1 MRIFLA
7 SCGLPLLVS
16 TTLWALPTTAL
27 MLRSTPASLASFAN
41 HCHPPKYGGT
51 RFALFDTS
59 SPQNNAE
66 YSDEEQSDGLELGL
80 EKKKLEAAL
89 ELIDALRE
97 SIEQASDPQ
106 ALAALEANLCQ
117 VEETVSLSVLGPPSG
132 LLSSDFTRAIR
143 LFLKLP
149 LTSRL
154 ALCEAL
160 EISDSAQAVSDWDRV
175 PDIVSKLYEDRF
187 LLTSQRLQDALK
199 SVESRRAEKRQQ
211 VISLPPSSDQSS
223 SSSNLATRNNL
234 MSIFDGSMNPEEVQ
248 SEGTVQQLLGRVTR
262 KEGRVATPED
272 LNALMLVLGKDTFVA
287 SGKDAI
293 SGGYVIRGRNVKKSG
308 QELIEALDAKLPV
321 NWSAQVSI
329 LPDFTNSG
337 ENEFGGASD
346 PVLLLLKKDMSATT
360 SRWILSFTTAAAV
373 VSAYVFAVGVYGGND
388 IVTSKLTEI
397 VADTG
402 ERIGLTWFNGK
413 VLEVML
419 PLGIIQALHQLG
431 HNAIAARDDMK
442 VSPPTLLPFLSLPFM
457 GAQTQLEES
466 PKDRSSLF
474 DFAFVGPF
482 VGILASLAFLVV
494 GLQATMS
501 IDPEAAQFLPA
512 LPVSVIKLSSLG
524 GAIVDYFMGGDGSV
538 TLQDPKTA
546 IYLHPYAIAGF
557 TSLMI
562 NSLDLLPLGSTDG
575 GRMSLSLLGRKGH
588 SVLGGV
594 VWGALLVSSL
604 FQEHADVLVGA
615 WLVNNIVENDPEVPC
630 RNEVDQ
636 VNVPRVFAAS
646 CLWLVAILVLVP
658 MA

>member
-7 SCGLPLLVS
+7 GVPVL
-16 TTLWALPTTAL
+16 ALTVFWTSPTTAL
-27 MLRSTPASLASFAN
+27 LLRSAASLAK
-41 HCHPPKYGGT
+41 HPPRYGGT

-59 SPQNNAE
+59 SPPNND
-66 YSDEEQSDGLELGL
+66 YSSKEQSNGLGFQR
-80 EKKKLEAAL
+80 KKLEAAL
-89 ELIDALRE
+89 ECIDALQE
-97 SIEQASDPQ
+97 SIEQAPD
-106 ALAALEANLCQ
+106 AHTLAALEVSLCQ
-117 VEETVSLSVLGPPSG
+117 VEETVSLLELVSPSG
-132 LLSSDFTRAIR
+132 LLSSDYDRAIR

-160 EISDSAQAVSDWDRV
+160 EISDSGQAASDWDRV
-175 PDIVSKLYEDRF
+175 PDIVSQLYEDRF

-199 SVESRRAEKRQQ
+199 TVESRRNERRQQ
-211 VISLPPSSDQSS
+211 LQVRSSPEAPSDN
-223 SSSNLATRNNL
+223 SSNLATRNKIR
-234 MSIFDGSMNPEEVQ
+234 SIFDGSMNEEEVQ

-272 LNALMLVLGKDTFVA
+272 LNELMLALGKDTFVA
-287 SGKDAI
+287 SGKEAI
-293 SGGYVIRGRNVKKSG
+293 SGGYIIRGRNVKKSG
-308 QELIEALDAKLPV
+308 EELIEALDAKLPV
-321 NWSAQVSI
+321 DWSAQVSI
-329 LPDFTNSG
+329 LPDVTR
-337 ENEFGGASD
+337 FGGNDFGSASD

-373 VSAYVFAVGVYGGND
+373 VSAYLFSVGVYGGND
-388 IVTSKLTEI
+388 IVTSRLTEM
-397 VADTG
+397 ADAGQYT
-402 ERIGLTWFNGK
+402 GLTWFNGK

-431 HNAIAARDDMK
+431 HNAIAARDDMQ

-466 PKDRSSLF
+466 PKNRSSLF

-494 GLQATMS
+494 GLQSTSM
-501 IDPEAAQFLPA
+501 DPEAAQFLPA

-538 TLQDPKTA
+538 TLQDPNTA

-588 SVLGGV
+588 SVLGGS
-594 VWGALLVSSL
+594 VWGFLLISSL

-615 WLVNNIVENDPEVPC
+615 WIVNNIVENDPEVPC
-630 RNEVDQ
+630 RNEVDP

-646 CLWLVAILVLVP
+646 CLWLVGILALVP

>member
-1 MRIFLA
+1 MRIFLT
-7 SCGLPLLVS
+7 GLQVLVL
-16 TTLWALPTTAL
+16 TALWTSPTTAL
-27 MLRSTPASLASFAN
+27 LSRSAASLTN
-41 HCHPPKYGGT
+41 HPPRYGGT
-51 RFALFDTS
+51 RFVLFDTS
-59 SPQNNAE
+59 SPPNAD
-66 YSDEEQSDGLELGL
+66 YSGKEHSNGLEVQ
-80 EKKKLEAAL
+80 KRKLEAAL
-89 ELIDALRE
+89 ETIDILRE
-97 SIEQASDPQ
+97 SIEQAPDPQ

-117 VEETVSLSVLGPPSG
+117 VEETVSLSELVPPSG
-132 LLSSDFTRAIR
+132 LLSSDYTQAIQ

-160 EISDSAQAVSDWDRV
+160 EISDSGQAVSDWDRV

-199 SVESRRAEKRQQ
+199 SVESRRTERRQQ
-211 VISLPPSSDQSS
+211 VQSVPEAPSD
-223 SSSNLATRNNL
+223 SSSNLATRNKI
-234 MSIFDGSMNPEEVQ
+234 MSMYDGSMNPEEIQ

-272 LNALMLVLGKDTFVA
+272 LDALMLALGKDTFIA
-287 SGKDAI
+287 SGKEAI
-293 SGGYVIRGRNVKKSG
+293 SGGYIIRGRNVKNSG
-308 QELIEALDAKLPV
+308 EELIEALDAKLPV
-321 NWSAQVSI
+321 DWSAQVSI
-329 LPDFTNSG
+329 LPDVTSFGGND
-337 ENEFGGASD
+337 FGGASD

-360 SRWILSFTTAAAV
+360 NRWILSFTTAAAV
-373 VSAYVFAVGVYGGND
+373 VSAYLFAVGVYGGND
-388 IVTSKLTEI
+388 VVTNRLAEL
-397 VADTG
+397 ADTG
-402 ERIGLTWFNGK
+402 EPIGLTWFNGK

-419 PLGIIQALHQLG
+419 PLGIIQAVHQLG

-466 PKDRSSLF
+466 PKNRSSLF

-524 GAIVDYFMGGDGSV
+524 GAIVDSFMGGDGSI

-562 NSLDLLPLGSTDG
+562 NSLALLPLGSTDG

-588 SVLGGV
+588 SVLGGS
-594 VWGALLVSSL
+594 VWVLLLVSSL

-615 WLVNNIVENDPEVPC
+615 WIVNNVVESDPEVPC
-630 RNEVDQ
+630 RNEIDQ
-636 VNVPRVFAAS
+636 VDVPRVFAAS
-646 CLWLVAILVLVP
+646 CLWLVGILALVP
-658 MA
+658 MT